1 MGKLYIHRGD
11 MMMNYWEQ
19 NEKNIYVAAHRGWCA
34 KYPENTILAFEK
46 AIELDVDQLELDI
59 RITADDELVVIHDHT
74 VDRTTNGTGKVCDM
88 TLAELKEL
96 DAGIIKG
103 EEFAG
108 CRIPTFIE
116 FMELIKD
123 LPRMTIDF
131 ELKEYPE
138 EIGDKAYEIC
148 DRVLKI
154 VDDYGYTDR
163 CVINTFSYGLH
174 EYIHNKYGT
183 KYKQHVYY
191 PIHTKEHNGDI
202 TTDVFEYGYCVCM
215 FGDSANHMASKAEFE
230 EMRSKYG
237 IQPWAGAGVKDES
250 GVDETIECGAPLI
263 TCNNP
268 DVILDILRKKGY
280 HK

>member
-1 MGKLYIHRGD
+1 
-11 MMMNYWEQ
+11 MNYWEQ
-19 NEKNIYVAAHRGWCA
+19 SEKNIYVAAHRGWCA

-59 RITADDELVVIHDHT
+59 RISADDELVVIHDDT
-74 VDRTTNGTGKVCDM
+74 VDRTTNGSGKVCDM
-88 TLAELKEL
+88 TLAQLKAL
-96 DAGIIKG
+96 DAGIKKG

-108 CRIPTFIE
+108 CTIPTFIE
-116 FMELIKD
+116 FMEFVKD

-138 EIGDKAYEIC
+138 NIGDKAYEIC

-154 VDDYGYTDR
+154 VDDYGFTDR
-163 CVINTFSYGLH
+163 CVINTFSIMLH
-174 EYIHNKYGT
+174 EYIFKKYGN

-191 PIHTKEHNGDI
+191 PMNCHGNDVNKC
-202 TTDVFEYGYCVCM
+202 TDPYTYGYCVCM
-215 FGDSANHMASKAEFE
+215 FGKSPYNMASKEEFD
-230 EMRSKYG
+230 EMREKYG
-237 IQPWAGAGVKDES
+237 IQPWAGAGIKDEA
-250 GVDETIECGAPLI
+250 GVDDVIKCGAPLI

-268 DVILDILRKKGY
+268 DEILAILRAKGY

>member
-1 MGKLYIHRGD
+1 
-11 MMMNYWEQ
+11 MNYWEQ
-19 NEKNIYVAAHRGWCA
+19 SEKNIYVAAHRGWCS

-59 RITADDELVVIHDHT
+59 RISADDELVVIHDET
-74 VDRTTNGTGKVCDM
+74 VDRTTNGSGKVCDL
-88 TLAELKEL
+88 TLAELKKL
-96 DAGIIKG
+96 DAGIKKG

-108 CRIPTFIE
+108 CTIPTFAE

-138 EIGDKAYEIC
+138 KIGDKAYEIC

-154 VDDYGYTDR
+154 IDDYGFTDR
-163 CVINTFSYGLH
+163 CVINTFSAKLH
-174 EYIHNKYGT
+174 EYIYEKHGN

-191 PIHTKEHNGDI
+191 PIEYHGGNEAVSNDPYT
-202 TTDVFEYGYCVCM
+202 YGYCVCM
-215 FGDSANHMASKAEFE
+215 FGGSYNNMASKEEFD
-230 EMRSKYG
+230 EMRAKYG
-237 IQPWAGAGVKDES
+237 IQPWAGAGVKDEA
-250 GVDETIECGAPLI
+250 GVDEVIKCGAPLI

-268 DVILDILRKKGY
+268 DEILAILRKKGY